1 MKNKFVVRAAALLT
15 LAAVFFA
22 LPGAGWSA
30 LRTHAA
36 SEEEA
41 GISSAPPVL
50 ISRSEIPSIP
60 AGGQGQLTLTFQNL
74 GKKPLQT
81 PVASVSPSEG
91 LSIVGGASSFALA
104 EIPAEG
110 TGSCTLQLSA
120 APTASSSQSISVE
133 LRFSYEADAGAAQ
146 GSVTEKLSIPVTAK
160 EAAVQPT
167 IAVSRSAVSSPISS
181 GEEFV
186 IDLTFQNRGAVTAS
200 GVSAVVAPSE
210 SLSILNETSTFQL
223 NDLKP
228 GKSGTARVRLRGAKE
243 ISSENQ
249 SLSVELRFSYESAGV
264 PTAASQSDRVNIP
277 AKATAT
283 DAQKTAA
290 TKPDA
295 PVPNI
300 VVKSFGYG
308 GKAVEAGGTFPLSVT
323 FENTGSVKCENIVMT
338 LDGGESFTVNGG
350 TNTAHYAALNA
361 GKTQTQTLEMQ
372 AIPTAKSG
380 AQPITVSFKYEYLDA
395 SRRASVTSDVR
406 LTIPVSQ
413 PNRFQI
419 TPPATVELEEGV
431 EGEILLSYVNKG
443 KGEIANLEAE
453 LVGEGFTSPARSQY
467 LGNVAAGGN
476 GSIGFAVSPD
486 QAGELKLT
494 VKVSYEDADQKPQKQ
509 EFPLTVQVAQVA
521 ADDGF
526 ELPQEPE
533 QPTFPWKLVIPAVL
547 VVAAG
552 AAGILVW
559 RGRKKKEVESQPME
573 NWDWSNTEEE

>member
-30 LRTHAA
+30 LCTHAA

-104 EIPAEG
+104 EIPVEG

-200 GVSAVVAPSE
+200 GVSAVVP
-210 SLSILNETSTFQL
+210 
-223 NDLKP
+223 
-228 GKSGTARVRLRGAKE
+228 
-243 ISSENQ
+243 
-249 SLSVELRFSYESAGV
+249 
-264 PTAASQSDRVNIP
+264 
-277 AKATAT
+277 
-283 DAQKTAA
+283 
-290 TKPDA
+290 
-295 PVPNI
+295 
-300 VVKSFGYG
+300 
-308 GKAVEAGGTFPLSVT
+308 
-323 FENTGSVKCENIVMT
+323 
-338 LDGGESFTVNGG
+338 
-350 TNTAHYAALNA
+350 
-361 GKTQTQTLEMQ
+361 
-372 AIPTAKSG
+372 
-380 AQPITVSFKYEYLDA
+380 
-395 SRRASVTSDVR
+395 RR
-406 LTIPVSQ
+406 
-413 PNRFQI
+413 NH
-419 TPPATVELEEGV
+419 
-431 EGEILLSYVNKG
+431 
-443 KGEIANLEAE
+443 
-453 LVGEGFTSPARSQY
+453 
-467 LGNVAAGGN
+467 
-476 GSIGFAVSPD
+476 
-486 QAGELKLT
+486 
-494 VKVSYEDADQKPQKQ
+494 
-509 EFPLTVQVAQVA
+509 
-521 ADDGF
+521 
-526 ELPQEPE
+526 
-533 QPTFPWKLVIPAVL
+533 
-547 VVAAG
+547 
-552 AAGILVW
+552 
-559 RGRKKKEVESQPME
+559 
-573 NWDWSNTEEE
+573 